1 MANIRTIAQLGDP
14 VLRQKARKIENTNSP
29 ALRKLVDDLF
39 ITVHAV
45 NGAGIA
51 APQVSESERLIIV
64 CSRPTP
70 RYPYAPDMKPTVM
83 FNPQIEWMSDEIEKD
98 WEGCLS
104 IPGIRAKVS
113 RSSSIRANYQSR
125 EGKTVRL
132 DLDGFIA
139 RIFQH
144 EVDHLEGIVYLDR
157 VENSADIF
165 TEQEFLKQIS
175 ESGPL
180 SGPDSS

>member
-1 MANIRTIAQLGDP
+1 MATIRVIAQLGDP
-14 VLRQKARKIENTNSP
+14 VLRQKARLIEDTSSP

-39 ITVHAV
+39 VTVHAA
-45 NGAGIA
+45 NGVGIA
-51 APQVSESERLIIV
+51 APQVSQSERLIIV

-70 RYPYAPDMKPTVM
+70 RYSYAPDMKPTVM
-83 FNPQIEWMSDEIEKD
+83 FNPQIEWMSEEIEKD

-104 IPGIRAKVS
+104 IPGIRAKVP
-113 RSSSIRANYQSR
+113 RSSSIRANFQSR
-125 EGKTVRL
+125 DGKTVRL
-132 DLDGFIA
+132 NLDGFIA

-175 ESGPL
+175 ERMSLEKPG
-180 SGPDSS
+180 